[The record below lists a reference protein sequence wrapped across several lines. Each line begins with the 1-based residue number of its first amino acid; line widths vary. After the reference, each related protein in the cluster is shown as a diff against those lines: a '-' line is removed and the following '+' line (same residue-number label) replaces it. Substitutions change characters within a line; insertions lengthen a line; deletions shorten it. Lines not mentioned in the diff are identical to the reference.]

1 MPSVCVMISV
11 IIPTLNAEKDLAPT
25 LAALIPAAVDGFI
38 REVIVVDGGSSD
50 ATLTIAE
57 NAGVDIIETA
67 RGRGLQLRAG
77 ARRARFPWLLV
88 LHADTELGLGW
99 ETVAGNFIEKVNTG
113 RLPQAA
119 AAFRYRLLDDGWRP
133 RLLEQAV
140 ALRCA
145 LFRLP
150 YGDQGLLISRVL
162 YDEIGGFS
170 EMPVMEDVDLMQR
183 IGRNRLRMLNADA
196 LTSATRYH
204 RDGYVRRILRNQAC
218 LALYAV
224 GVSPKRIQ
232 HIYAN
237 ERGAERLA
245 PAARERPTGS

>member
-1 MPSVCVMISV
+1 MISV
-11 IIPTLNAEKDLAPT
+11 IIPTFDAEKDLAPT

-57 NAGVDIIETA
+57 NAGVEIMQTA

-77 ARRARFPWLLV
+77 ARRARFPWLLF
-88 LHADTELGLGW
+88 LHADTELELGW
-99 ETVAGNFIEKVNTG
+99 DTVAANFIEKVDTG
-113 RLPQAA
+113 RLPQSA

-145 LFRLP
+145 IFRLP
-150 YGDQGLLISRVL
+150 YGDQGLLISRSL
-162 YDEIGGFS
+162 YDEIGGFG
-170 EMPVMEDVDLMQR
+170 EMPLMEDVDLIQR
-183 IGRNRLRMLNADA
+183 IGRRRLRMLNADA
-196 LTSATRYH
+196 LTSASRYH
-204 RDGYVRRILRNQAC
+204 RDGYLRRILRNQAC

-224 GVSPKRIQ
+224 GVSPQ
-232 HIYAN
+232 HIEQIYAN
-237 ERGAERLA
+237 EPGAERSA
-245 PAARERPTGS
+245 TAARERPTGS